1 MAKRTVGSKRAER
14 VNDPRKEGAGESQ
27 GAMPAPFSR
36 DELRTHILALFF
48 HQMRVIG
55 WMTDASTA
63 WRILGQPAPNDYC
76 LHSPDFDAAEIGQ
89 YSQIKHT
96 IFAKTIERMY
106 DYAYFGELDESGES
120 MDDESMYTWTAALLM
135 DIRYSA
141 ALHEWGLYG
150 GNGAESAEKCFAVA
164 ELANAR
170 RVLEGGENFFYF
182 MSSVNDDRIAEDGLL
197 TVRQMALLAGME
209 EMSIRAAANP
219 KRANALPTISVDRR
233 TRIPVESAKAW
244 LKSRGRYVSITRR
257 WGEAELDL
265 SKRRFL
271 DIPELC
277 SALTARYEALALA
290 ESDEQRLVEAFTA
303 LGIKITVNPFRS
315 GRRSPEIEAEH
326 LLSDESVER
335 LGEVLQL
342 PEHLLKLRARE
353 ARANEE
359 LAFVQR
365 ELRSLTS
372 HHETA
377 SREENRDASN

>member
-1 MAKRTVGSKRAER
+1 MAKRAVVPKRAER
-14 VNDPRKEGAGESQ
+14 VNDPREVGAGESQ

-36 DELRTHILALFF
+36 EELRTHILALFF

-76 LHSPDFDAAEIGQ
+76 LHSPDWDAAELGQ
-89 YSQIKHT
+89 YSQIEHT

-106 DYAYFGELDESGES
+106 DYAYSGELDESGES
-120 MDDESMYTWTAALLM
+120 MDNESMYTWTAALLM
-135 DIRYSA
+135 DIRDSA
-141 ALHEWGLYG
+141 VLHEWGLYG

-182 MSSVNDDRIAEDGLL
+182 MSSVADDRIAEDGLL

-219 KRANALPTISVDRR
+219 KRANALPTTSVDRR

-244 LKSRGRYVSITRR
+244 LKARGRYVPITRR
-257 WGEAELDL
+257 WGEAALDL
-265 SKRRFL
+265 SKRRFQ

-290 ESDEQRLVEAFTA
+290 QPDEEKLVEALTA
-303 LGIKITVNPFRS
+303 LGMKTTVNPFRL
-315 GRRSPEIEAEH
+315 GRRSPEINAEH
-326 LLSDESVER
+326 LSTAESVER

-342 PEHLLKLRARE
+342 PGNLLKLRVRE

-365 ELRSLTS
+365 ELRMTS
-372 HHETA
+372 HQ
-377 SREENRDASN
+377 EESRDASN